1 MRLNHR
7 QVEAFRYVY
16 QTGSMTVAGGLMGI
30 SQPAVSRLIKDLE
43 AEVKF
48 TLFERTK
55 GGLTATS
62 DATELYREVQRS
74 FHGLDRLGQAAK
86 EIRRRRVGDLR
97 IVATV
102 ATSFYLLPKVIERFR
117 GDWPDIKISMHACA
131 SPEVLELV
139 ATQQYDIGIAV
150 VPAEASGVKEIE
162 LPVLD
167 TVCILPKEHPLATRE
182 VIYAK
187 DLDGVPLLMISDYSI
202 TQQRVF
208 RSLEQAGIDLNVILE
223 SSFSVPI
230 CDLIGRN
237 AGVSILEPLT
247 ARAYEGRNTVIRPY
261 SPAIPVELKVIYP
274 ITRPMSDRASAFVEI
289 VKEELALLGAR
300 DKMD

>member
-1 MRLNHR
+1 MRLNLR
-7 QVEAFRYVY
+7 QIEAFRYVY
-16 QTGSMTVAGGLMGI
+16 QTGSMTVAGGLMGV

-43 AEVKF
+43 AEVEF

-62 DATELYREVQRS
+62 DASEFYREVQRS
-74 FHGLDRLGQAAK
+74 FHGLDRLGRAAG

-102 ATSFYLLPKVIERFR
+102 AASFFLLPKVIARFR
-117 GDWPDIKISMHACA
+117 QDWPDIKISLHAAA

-150 VPAEASGVKEIE
+150 VPAEASGVKEVT

-167 TVCILPKEHPLATRE
+167 TVCMLPKGHPLAAKD
-182 VIYAK
+182 VIHAK

-208 RSLEQAGIDLNVILE
+208 RSLEEAGIDLNVILE
-223 SSFSVPI
+223 TSFSAPI

-237 AGVSILEPLT
+237 VGVSVIEPLT
-247 ARAYEGRNTVIRPY
+247 AWAYEGRNTVIRPY
-261 SPAIPVELKVIYP
+261 SPAIPVELKIG
-274 ITRPMSDRASAFVEI
+274 RAHV
-289 VKEELALLGAR
+289 
-300 DKMD
+300 